1 MGLITWIRTVWNKM
15 FRDEIKQKF
24 DVELQLSAL
33 MEMWISKYYAIT
45 SGHPF
50 WEDIEDDVRSIN
62 FAGYI
67 DNVTAGLVTLDI
79 GIQCP
84 QTPRGKNLQKQADYV
99 LQVINDK
106 VSEGIGNC
114 GLMFKPNGESIDYM
128 EPGTFAPTEADSNGN
143 ILGCV
148 FQTQIYRNGWKY
160 TKLEYHRFEKSGE
173 EKVYRV
179 TNYAYKEKNS
189 DGNGVNRFSDIGKP
203 CPLTEVEEW
212 AGIAPDISLSNIKR
226 PLYAYFKNP
235 VPNRVDRSS
244 SLGVPIWH
252 DAIKELGDLDV
263 AWCRKSDE
271 TKDSKHMTF
280 LPQSAIKY
288 AEEHKIRLPRFL
300 QGVEMGVGVSE
311 DNKVHEHVA
320 TLLTE
325 QRIKDINSILAM
337 ISTKCGYSQGM
348 FQLDEKTG
356 MMTATQVEADDQET
370 LRTIK
375 NIRDALQNTITDLLY
390 AVNVFADLYSDIP
403 PENWEDTELANGEI
417 REGLKSQI
425 EFNFG
430 DITYSY
436 KEDKNTWLTYVNQ
449 HLMPAWLYFTKFEG
463 MEKEEAQKYVN
474 EAKLSDQSESGLFGD
489 E

>member
-1 MGLITWIRTVWNKM
+1 MGLITWIRKVWKKM
-15 FRDEIKQKF
+15 FHDEIKQKF
-24 DVELQLSAL
+24 DTDLQLSPL
-33 MEMWISKYYAIT
+33 METWIGKYYSIT

-50 WEDIEDDVRSIN
+50 WEDPKDNVKSIN

-67 DNVTAGLVTLDI
+67 NDVTAGLVTLDI
-79 GIQCP
+79 GVKCP
-84 QTPRGKNLQKQADYV
+84 ATPRGENLQKQADYI

-114 GLMFKPNGESIDYM
+114 GLMFKPNGESVDYM
-128 EPGTFAPTEADSNGN
+128 EPGTFAPTETDSNGN

-148 FQTQIYRNGWKY
+148 FQTSICRNGWKY
-160 TKLEYHRFEKSGE
+160 TRLEYHRFESIDE
-173 EKVYRV
+173 EKVYRI
-179 TNYAYKEKNS
+179 TNYAYKEKDFENKGIGQI
-189 DGNGVNRFSDIGKP
+189 DDIGKP
-203 CPLTEVEEW
+203 CPLTEVKEW
-212 AGIAPDISLSNIKR
+212 AGIAPDISLSNVKR

-244 SLGVPIWH
+244 ALGVPIWYS
-252 DAIKELGDLDV
+252 ALKELNDLDV

-271 TKDSKHMTF
+271 VGDSKHITF
-280 LPQSAIKY
+280 LPQSAIRY
-288 AEEHKIRLPRFL
+288 AEAHKIYLPRFL

-311 DNKVHEHVA
+311 ENTVHEHVA

-370 LRTIK
+370 IRTIK
-375 NIRDALQNTITDLLY
+375 NIRDALQSTIVNLLY
-390 AVNVFADLYSDIP
+390 AVNVFADLYSNIP
-403 PENWEDTELANGEI
+403 PENWEDIKLSNGEI
-417 REGLKSQI
+417 KKGLKSQI

-436 KEDKNTWLTYVNQ
+436 KEDKLTWQTYVNQ

-463 MEKEEAQKYVN
+463 MEKKEAQKYIS
-474 EAKLSDQSESGLFGD
+474 EAQQENKTSGLFGD

>member
-1 MGLITWIRTVWNKM
+1 MINLANICVLIRTQEEYEKILEEARKQGYKWYGEKGVFVLGDQQLPDILKFYSDKTVVRQACPDHTYKLYEASELLGTKELTAREFIDWMVRFSGCSCNNYRKCVLGNENTKCKKM
-15 FRDEIKQKF
+15 LCD
-24 DVELQLSAL
+24 
-33 MEMWISKYYAIT
+33 
-45 SGHPF
+45 
-50 WEDIEDDVRSIN
+50 
-62 FAGYI
+62 
-67 DNVTAGLVTLDI
+67 
-79 GIQCP
+79 
-84 QTPRGKNLQKQADYV
+84 
-99 LQVINDK
+99 
-106 VSEGIGNC
+106 
-114 GLMFKPNGESIDYM
+114 
-128 EPGTFAPTEADSNGN
+128 NGN

-160 TKLEYHRFEKSGE
+160 TRLEHHRFEDAEG
-173 EKVYRV
+173 EKVYRI
-179 TNYAYKEKNS
+179 TNYAYKEKDSEIKGIGQFN
-189 DGNGVNRFSDIGKP
+189 DIGKP
-203 CPLTEVEEW
+203 CPLTEVKEW
-212 AGIAPDISLSNIKR
+212 AEIAPNISISNIKR

-235 VPNRVDRSS
+235 VPNRIDRSS

-252 DAIKELGDLDV
+252 NATKELRDLDV
-263 AWCRKSDE
+263 AWCRKSNE
-271 TKDSKHMTF
+271 IEDSKHMTF
-280 LPQSAIKY
+280 LPQSAIRY
-288 AEEHKIRLPRFL
+288 AEEHKIKLPRFL

-311 DNKVHEHVA
+311 DNTVHEHVA

-370 LRTIK
+370 IRTIK
-375 NIRDALQNTITDLLY
+375 NIRDALQNTITNLLY

-417 REGLKSQI
+417 REGLESQI

-436 KEDKNTWLTYVNQ
+436 KEDKATWMTYVNQ
-449 HLMPAWLYFTKFEG
+449 HFMPAWLYFTKFEG

-474 EAKLSDQSESGLFGD
+474 EAQQQNKDSGLFG
-489 E
+489 EE